1 MKNYILI
8 NKFIEIKSFE
18 KKYISKRFLSFLNDK
33 NINKFLS
40 TRLKKQTKKTVLQY
54 FSKMIKE
61 NNIYNAIF
69 DRTKKKLI
77 GTITLRKMKNNSC
90 YISFMFGDKR
100 YFGTKFTRM
109 SISIFMSHIFR
120 IMKFKF
126 IFAGCDKNNLQSAF
140 FLRKYGF
147 KIIEKSRVINKGLKI
162 IGSAKKNFFFILNK
176 KNLKEKYIYKY
187 CEIR

>member
-61 NNIYNAIF
+61 NKPMI
-69 DRTKKKLI
+69 
-77 GTITLRKMKNNSC
+77 
-90 YISFMFGDKR
+90 ISK
-100 YFGTKFTRM
+100 
-109 SISIFMSHIFR
+109 
-120 IMKFKF
+120 
-126 IFAGCDKNNLQSAF
+126 
-140 FLRKYGF
+140 
-147 KIIEKSRVINKGLKI
+147 
-162 IGSAKKNFFFILNK
+162 
-176 KNLKEKYIYKY
+176 
-187 CEIR
+187 